1 MIQILIGNKRR
12 KKMSKCKVKKGPWLI
27 IFLLLALAVALTNA
41 FLSNRLQ
48 NTIKG
53 NILNLFA
60 NISYSYIVSY
70 IFYLVALLPSRRD
83 KKLLLN
89 YVINK
94 SSNISEEI
102 DGLFDKLFSEFNLKK
117 SPENFTVLCNK
128 IDLSKTSKNFF
139 WMSIKNGQ
147 RTFYNPTYGAFI
159 DSMITSIEKNIQ
171 ENENLFLIA
180 DNKMY
185 GITQSILQSKFFTF
199 FRNALYKDGE
209 AAVAQSLTSFD
220 SFLLEIYNKNEEIK
234 QRIDFIKK
242 ENRVNQ

>member
-1 MIQILIGNKRR
+1 MSQFKIKIGL
-12 KKMSKCKVKKGPWLI
+12 WLI

-41 FLSNRLQ
+41 FLSIGLQ

-89 YVINK
+89 YVISK
-94 SSNISEEI
+94 SSDISKEI
-102 DGLFDKLFSEFNLKK
+102 DGLFDKLFSELNLEKC
-117 SPENFTVLCNK
+117 PGNFTVLCNK
-128 IDLSKTSKNFF
+128 IDLSKTSKNFY

-147 RTFYNPTYGAFI
+147 RAFYNPTYGAFI

-171 ENENLFLIA
+171 DNETIFLIA

-199 FRNALYKDGE
+199 FHNALYKDGE
-209 AAVAQSLTSFD
+209 AAVDQSLESFD
-220 SFLLEIYNKNEEIK
+220 SLLLEIYNKNEEIK
-234 QRIDFIKK
+234 QRINFLRK
-242 ENRVNQ
+242 ENKLNQ

>member
-1 MIQILIGNKRR
+1 MSQFKIKIGL
-12 KKMSKCKVKKGPWLI
+12 WLI

-41 FLSNRLQ
+41 FLSIGLQ

-60 NISYSYIVSY
+60 NVSYSYIVSY

-83 KKLLLN
+83 KKLLQN

-94 SSNISEEI
+94 SLIISNELDE
-102 DGLFDKLFSEFNLKK
+102 LFNKLFSDFNLKK
-117 SPENFTVLCNK
+117 CSENIKDLCK
-128 IDLSKTSKNFF
+128 MIDLSKTSKKFL
-139 WMSIKNGQ
+139 WMEIKDEQ
-147 RTFYNPTYGAFI
+147 RSFYNPTYGAFI

-171 ENENLFLIA
+171 DNETLFLIA

-199 FRNALYKDGE
+199 FHNALYKDGE
-209 AAVAQSLTSFD
+209 VAVDQSLESFD
-220 SFLLEIYNKNEEIK
+220 SLLLEIYNKNEEIK
-234 QRIDFIKK
+234 QRIIFLRK
-242 ENRVNQ
+242 ENKLNQ

>member
-1 MIQILIGNKRR
+1 MSQFKIKIGL
-12 KKMSKCKVKKGPWLI
+12 WLI

-41 FLSNRLQ
+41 FLSIGLQ

-60 NISYSYIVSY
+60 NVSYSYIVSY

-83 KKLLLN
+83 KKLLQN

-94 SSNISEEI
+94 SLIISNELDE
-102 DGLFDKLFSEFNLKK
+102 LFNKLFSDFNLKK
-117 SPENFTVLCNK
+117 CSENIKDLCK
-128 IDLSKTSKNFF
+128 MIDLSKTSKKFL
-139 WMSIKNGQ
+139 WMEIKDGQ
-147 RTFYNPTYGAFI
+147 RSFYNPTYGAFI

-171 ENENLFLIA
+171 DNETLFLIA

-199 FRNALYKDGE
+199 FHNALYKDGE
-209 AAVAQSLTSFD
+209 VAVDQSLESFD
-220 SFLLEIYNKNEEIK
+220 SLLLEIYNKNEEIK
-234 QRIDFIKK
+234 QRIIFLRK
-242 ENRVNQ
+242 ENKLNQ